1 MTSVGKRRQFNLNI
15 PITRS
20 RKPWNIGRFLKFWWK
35 RHYGHFSLAPFPGSH
50 VFFTKNDSKWLP
62 RHIGT
67 SLDTRGV
74 TEASL
79 EALAPIER
87 VDIFSHVG
95 FTSQN
100 EAILWKIVKKML
112 EALEAT
118 SGWRLLLH
126 EGWKPYKSAFYGLWS
141 LVRP

>member
-1 MTSVGKRRQFNLNI
+1 MKSREIFEILVKMALWPLLICAF
-15 PITRS
+15 S
-20 RKPWNIGRFLKFWWK
+20 RKPC
-35 RHYGHFSLAPFPGSH
+35 
-50 VFFTKNDSKWLP
+50 FFTKNDFKWFP

-67 SLDTRGV
+67 SLDTQGV

-100 EAILWKIVKKML
+100 EAIL
-112 EALEAT
+112 
-118 SGWRLLLH
+118 
-126 EGWKPYKSAFYGLWS
+126 
-141 LVRP
+141 